1 MPDKGL
7 IQRNGRR
14 VVQLWEIMTRS
25 VETIAAD
32 ASLKEAARK
41 MDSERIGFLPV
52 MEEGELIGVI
62 TDRDITVRAVAKGF
76 DPEQT
81 AVDEAMTNEVV
92 CLPENSEIEDASDL
106 MMDRNIRR
114 LVVTDENDK
123 AVGVVSMSKVTLYLG
138 LYEQG
143 TGIAGDRREFRDD
156 FEAHGVISVEA
167 ETSADA
173 GGLGAVGRNNRV
185 NGERRRH

>member
-1 MPDKGL
+1 M
-7 IQRNGRR
+7 
-14 VVQLWEIMTRS
+14 QLWEIMTRS

-32 ASLKEAARK
+32 SSLKEAARK

-143 TGIAGDRREFRDD
+143 NGVVNTREFRDD
-156 FEAHGVISVEA
+156 FEAHGAKSIEA
-167 ETSADA
+167 ETSAEAD
-173 GGLGAVGRNNRV
+173 GLGAMGRNNRV

>member
-1 MPDKGL
+1 MYKK
-7 IQRNGRR
+7 RKARM
-14 VVQLWEIMTRS
+14 QLWEIMTRS
-25 VETIAAD
+25 VETIAPD

-52 MEEGELIGVI
+52 MEEGEFIGVI

-92 CLPENSEIEDASDL
+92 SLPENSEIEDASDL

-114 LVVTDENDK
+114 LVVTDEHDK
-123 AVGVVSMSKVTLYLG
+123 AIGVVSMSKVALYLG
-138 LYEQG
+138 LYEKDNG
-143 TGIAGDRREFRDD
+143 AVSDTWEFRDG
-156 FEAHGVISVEA
+156 FEAHGAQSIEA
-167 ETSADA
+167 ETSDA
-173 GGLGAVGRNNRV
+173 MGRNNRI